1 MNPTYKYALLRV
13 TMREREGHYESY
25 ESYERGV
32 TMGENSSTM
41 RYDEEEHTG
50 QRRSR
55 DGAEMGGYGGCPLLH
70 GQNLRINKRNRNRNR
85 TATNERE
92 EGSEPATETREETR
106 QSPEQ

>member
-1 MNPTYKYALLRV
+1 
-13 TMREREGHYESY
+13 
-25 ESYERGV
+25 
-32 TMGENSSTM
+32 MGENSSTM
-41 RYDEEEHTG
+41 RHYEEEHTG
-50 QRRSR
+50 QRRSREGAEKEQRWSR

-70 GQNLRINKRNRNRNR
+70 GQNLRINKRNRNR

>member
-1 MNPTYKYALLRV
+1 MNPTYKYERLASVELLRD

-41 RYDEEEHTG
+41 RYYEEEHTG

-55 DGAEMGGYGGCPLLH
+55 EGAEMEQRWSRDGGVWRLSLIT
-70 GQNLRINKRNRNRNR
+70 RAK
-85 TATNERE
+85 
-92 EGSEPATETREETR
+92 SEN
-106 QSPEQ
+106 Q